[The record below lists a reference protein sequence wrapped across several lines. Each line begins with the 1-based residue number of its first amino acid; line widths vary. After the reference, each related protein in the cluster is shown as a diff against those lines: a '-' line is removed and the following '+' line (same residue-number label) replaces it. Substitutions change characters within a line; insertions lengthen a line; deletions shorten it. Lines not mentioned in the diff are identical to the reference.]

1 MKYYKYTDSGYIIT
15 VGTGGMGVEI
25 TEEEYAEILAI
36 IHNKPQ
42 RTETTD
48 YRLKTDLTWEAYEVE
63 PQPDPED
70 EEVDDSEALSILL
83 GGAV

>member
-1 MKYYKYTDSGYIIT
+1 MPYKLISGDYIVAI
-15 VGTGGMGVEI
+15 GKGNIGERI

-36 IHNKPQ
+36 IRNKPQ

-48 YRLKTDLTWEAYEVE
+48 YRLKTDLTWEAHEVE
-63 PQPDPED
+63 PQPNPED
-70 EEVDDSEALSILL
+70 EEIDDSEALSILL

>member
-1 MKYYKYTDSGYIIT
+1 MPYKLISGDYIVAI
-15 VGTGGMGVEI
+15 GKGNIGERI
-25 TEEEYAEILAI
+25 AEEEYAEILAVI
-36 IHNKPQ
+36 RTKPQ